1 MQHSQKAGIYPVDV
15 GFFFLWIIIPAFI
28 LKIGREMRNWANNQN
43 QGTMKR
49 NVLIIM
55 AFFLSL
61 NILAQEK
68 PGDKEQILK
77 TIDKAYVQ
85 GLQNGKNIENIKKG
99 FHPGFNLLGVDQND
113 NLTKLPI
120 YTWYD
125 MVEGRIEAGKKPE
138 VETTAKYPLVDITGN
153 AAVVKVE
160 LYREG
165 KMIFTDY
172 LSLYKFEEGWRIVS
186 KIYHRM

>member
-1 MQHSQKAGIYPVDV
+1 MKRS
-15 GFFFLWIIIPAFI
+15 FI
-28 LKIGREMRNWANNQN
+28 LCVIALFSL
-43 QGTMKR
+43 T
-49 NVLIIM
+49 IM
-55 AFFLSL
+55 A
-61 NILAQEK
+61 QEIAS
-68 PGDKEQILK
+68 DKEMILK
-77 TIDKAYVQ
+77 TIEKAYVQ
-85 GLQNGKNIENIKKG
+85 GIQNVKDTENIKKG
-99 FHPGFNLLGVDQND
+99 FHPGFNLLGVDQN
-113 NLTKLPI
+113 NHLSKFPI

-125 MVEGRIEAGKKPE
+125 VVKTRVAAGDLPE

-172 LSLYKFEEGWRIVS
+172 LSLYKFEEGWRIVA

>member
-1 MQHSQKAGIYPVDV
+1 
-15 GFFFLWIIIPAFI
+15 
-28 LKIGREMRNWANNQN
+28 
-43 QGTMKR
+43 MKSCISLF
-49 NVLIIM
+49 VL
-55 AFFLSL
+55 ALLSVAL
-61 NILAQEK
+61 MAQEK
-68 PGDKEQILK
+68 ASEREMILK

-85 GLQNGKNIENIKKG
+85 GIQNVKDIANIKKG
-99 FHPGFNLLGVDQND
+99 FHPGFNLLGVDQN
-113 NLTKLPI
+113 NHLTKFPI

-125 MVEGRIEAGKKPE
+125 AILTREAAGEKPE
-138 VETTAKYPLVDITGN
+138 VETTARFPLVDITGS

-172 LSLYKFEEGWRIVS
+172 LSLYKFDEGWRIVA

>member
-1 MQHSQKAGIYPVDV
+1 MTRHSLLAALI
-15 GFFFLWIIIPAFI
+15 LLSIP
-28 LKIGREMRNWANNQN
+28 LM
-43 QGTMKR
+43 
-49 NVLIIM
+49 
-55 AFFLSL
+55 
-61 NILAQEK
+61 AQEAAK
-68 PGDKEQILK
+68 DKEMILK

-85 GLQNGKNIENIKKG
+85 GIQNVKEIQHIEKG
-99 FHPGFNLLGVDQND
+99 FHPGFNLLGVNQN
-113 NLTKLPI
+113 NQLTKLPI

-125 MVEGRIEAGKKPE
+125 IVKKRSAAGEAPPA
-138 VETTAKYPLVDITGN
+138 ETTAKYPLVDITGN

>member
-1 MQHSQKAGIYPVDV
+1 MRRDLPYWAGN
-15 GFFFLWIIIPAFI
+15 IPCDI
-28 LKIGREMRNWANNQN
+28 LNIRGEVRNWGSNLK
-43 QGTMKR
+43 QGNMKR
-49 NVLIIM
+49 SILFFAAVLLSVCIM
-55 AFFLSL
+55 A
-61 NILAQEK
+61 QEQAS
-68 PGDKEQILK
+68 DRDVILK

-85 GLQNGKNIENIKKG
+85 GLQNGKDIENILKG
-99 FHPGFNLLGVDQND
+99 FHPGFNLLGVDQN
-113 NLTKLPI
+113 NHLSKLPI

-125 MVEGRIEAGKKPE
+125 MAEGRVAAGKIPE
-138 VETTAKYPLVDITGN
+138 VETTAKYPMVDITGN

-160 LYREG
+160 LFRED

>member
-1 MQHSQKAGIYPVDV
+1 MT
-15 GFFFLWIIIPAFI
+15 FL
-28 LKIGREMRNWANNQN
+28 
-43 QGTMKR
+43 
-49 NVLIIM
+49 
-55 AFFLSL
+55 LSFSL
-61 NILAQEK
+61 MAQEQ
-68 PGDKEQILK
+68 DTDRDMILK

-85 GLQNGKNIENIKKG
+85 GLQNGNDIENILKG
-99 FHPGFNLLGVDQND
+99 FHPGFNLLGVDQN
-113 NLTKLPI
+113 NHLSKLPI

-125 MVEGRIEAGKKPE
+125 MTERRLEAGKKPE

-172 LSLYKFEEGWRIVS
+172 LSLYKFKEGWRIVS

>member
-1 MQHSQKAGIYPVDV
+1 
-15 GFFFLWIIIPAFI
+15 
-28 LKIGREMRNWANNQN
+28 
-43 QGTMKR
+43 MKR
-49 NVLIIM
+49 KLTLLVITLFSV
-55 AFFLSL
+55 ALV
-61 NILAQEK
+61 AQEK
-68 PGDKEQILK
+68 TGDKEEILLN
-77 TIDKAYVQ
+77 IEKAYVQ
-85 GLQNGKNIENIKKG
+85 GIQNGKDIANIETG
-99 FHPGFNLLGVDQND
+99 FHPGFNLLGVDQD
-113 NLTKLPI
+113 NHLTKFPI

-125 MVEGRIEAGKKPE
+125 YVQKKTAAGEKPE

-172 LSLYKFEEGWRIVS
+172 LSLYKFEEGWRIVA

>member
-1 MQHSQKAGIYPVDV
+1 MKKSIHM
-15 GFFFLWIIIPAFI
+15 IIAALFSISI
-28 LKIGREMRNWANNQN
+28 LG
-43 QGTMKR
+43 
-49 NVLIIM
+49 
-55 AFFLSL
+55 
-61 NILAQEK
+61 QEQAT
-68 PGDKEQILK
+68 DKDLILK

-85 GLQNGKNIENIKKG
+85 GLQNGKDIENIKKG
-99 FHPGFNLLGVDQND
+99 FHPGFNLLGVDQN
-113 NLTKLPI
+113 NHLSKLPI

-125 MVEGRIEAGKKPE
+125 MVEGRLAAGNKPE

-160 LYREG
+160 LFREG

-172 LSLYKFEEGWRIVS
+172 LSLYKFEQGWRIVS

>member
-1 MQHSQKAGIYPVDV
+1 
-15 GFFFLWIIIPAFI
+15 
-28 LKIGREMRNWANNQN
+28 
-43 QGTMKR
+43 MKR
-49 NVLIIM
+49 SVLFFITVLI
-55 AFFLSL
+55 SL
-61 NILAQEK
+61 TTVAQDK
-68 PGDKEQILK
+68 PTDKDMILK

-85 GLQNGKNIENIKKG
+85 GLQNGNEIGNILKG
-99 FHPGFNLLGVDQND
+99 FHPGFNLLGVDQN
-113 NLTKLPI
+113 NHLTKLPI

-125 MVEGRIEAGKKPE
+125 MVEERIAAGEKPE

-160 LYREG
+160 LYRDG

-172 LSLYKFEEGWRIVS
+172 LSLYKFGEGWKIVS

>member
-1 MQHSQKAGIYPVDV
+1 M
-15 GFFFLWIIIPAFI
+15 LFI
-28 LKIGREMRNWANNQN
+28 VA
-43 QGTMKR
+43 
-49 NVLIIM
+49 V
-55 AFFLSL
+55 FLSVNL
-61 NILAQEK
+61 MAQEQ
-68 PGDKEQILK
+68 PTDKDLILK

-85 GLQNGKNIENIKKG
+85 GLQNGKDIENIRKG

-113 NLTKLPI
+113 HLTKLPI

-125 MVEGRIEAGKKPE
+125 MVEGRIAAGRKPE
-138 VETTAKYPLVDITGN
+138 VETTAKYPLVDITGK

-165 KMIFTDY
+165 NMIFTDY

>member
-1 MQHSQKAGIYPVDV
+1 MKKSIVLLLA
-15 GFFFLWIIIPAFI
+15 FLLAF
-28 LKIGREMRNWANNQN
+28 
-43 QGTMKR
+43 
-49 NVLIIM
+49 
-55 AFFLSL
+55 SL
-61 NILAQEK
+61 MAQEV
-68 PGDKEQILK
+68 PTDKEMILK

-85 GLQNGKNIENIKKG
+85 GLQNGKEIENIHKG
-99 FHPGFNLLGVDQND
+99 FHPGFNLLGMDQANH
-113 NLTKLPI
+113 LTKFPI

-125 MVEGRIEAGKKPE
+125 VVEARVQAGEKPE
-138 VETTAKYPLVDITGN
+138 LETTAKYPLVDITGN

-172 LSLYKFEEGWRIVS
+172 LSLYKFEDGWKIVS

>member
-1 MQHSQKAGIYPVDV
+1 
-15 GFFFLWIIIPAFI
+15 
-28 LKIGREMRNWANNQN
+28 
-43 QGTMKR
+43 MKR
-49 NVLIIM
+49 NILFIV
-55 AFFLSL
+55 AVFLSVNL
-61 NILAQEK
+61 MAQEQ
-68 PGDKEQILK
+68 PTDKDLILK

-85 GLQNGKNIENIKKG
+85 GLQNGKDIENIKKG

-125 MVEGRIEAGKKPE
+125 MVEGRIAAGKKPE
-138 VETTAKYPLVDITGN
+138 VETKAKYPLVDITGK

-160 LYREG
+160 LYRED

>member
-1 MQHSQKAGIYPVDV
+1 MKKSIV
-15 GFFFLWIIIPAFI
+15 FI
-28 LKIGREMRNWANNQN
+28 VA
-43 QGTMKR
+43 
-49 NVLIIM
+49 VLFTIN
-55 AFFLSL
+55 LV
-61 NILAQEK
+61 AQEELS
-68 PGDKEQILK
+68 DKELILK

-85 GLQNGKNIENIKKG
+85 GLQNAKEIANIRKG
-99 FHPGFNLLGVDQND
+99 FHPGFNLLGVDQRN

-125 MVEGRIEAGKKPE
+125 MVEARVEAGETPE

-160 LYREG
+160 LYRED

-172 LSLYKFEEGWRIVS
+172 LSLYKFKQGWRIVS